1 MTYVTNL
8 ENRVKEKE
16 TASRKIAQ
24 QSIVDKKIKLA
35 WTKSVGRRI
44 KRGSP
49 GQLGGSVS

>member
-1 MTYVTNL
+1 MGNDTSGLNFRMTYVTNL

-35 WTKSVGRRI
+35 
-44 KRGSP
+44 
-49 GQLGGSVS
+49 